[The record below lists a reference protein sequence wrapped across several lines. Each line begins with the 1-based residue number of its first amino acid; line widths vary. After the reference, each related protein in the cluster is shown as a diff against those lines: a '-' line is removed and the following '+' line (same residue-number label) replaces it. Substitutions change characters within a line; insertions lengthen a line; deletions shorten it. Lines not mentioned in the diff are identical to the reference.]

1 MSEGLTRSFA
11 DLSFTDLSLEVIRVE
26 AQLALAQA
34 MVPAGAA
41 GGPVLDEL
49 APQALLPPPGTCLEQ
64 ALCKHDQQFS
74 DCDDCRLAKFDQLL
88 AAETQAKL
96 LDMQKQ
102 IQDLQKLQR
111 AQADAC
117 QRMQLMSTDAK
128 QAVVCTW
135 IEKAPKVGSVLT
147 SSVAQVAAQQE
158 SFRASEA
165 FLAEQL
171 HRHREGMRRRIFDD
185 WRIIASSQLEEQ
197 QKDHQNNESRIEQL
211 SQQVQQQQKLLE
223 DMVQQAEASKIPKL
237 SFLLVCLAIFI
248 MLQVDCHGMLA
259 VCKHGM
265 LAVCKHFFAVRE
277 QPAYCTTLVPGA
289 AKLHLQWVNKVYRR
303 RCLEVHPDKRQ
314 GDEARA
320 NEEFLELRN
329 EYEAIRER
337 ALQAVEAEALCNFE
351 EPIARSPTVC
361 LTEQECD
368 FGKPL

>member
-1 MSEGLTRSFA
+1 
-11 DLSFTDLSLEVIRVE
+11 
-26 AQLALAQA
+26 

-41 GGPVLDEL
+41 GGPVLDRL
-49 APQALLPPPGTCLEQ
+49 APQALLPQ
-64 ALCKHDQQFS
+64 ALLQPPAGGEE
-74 DCDDCRLAKFDQLL
+74 DDSEDEVDSEDEYDTAGRLAKLNPLL
-88 AAETQAKL
+88 AEKARAKL
-96 LDMQKQ
+96 LDLEKRRL
-102 IQDLQKLQR
+102 DLQKLQK

-117 QRMQLMSTDAK
+117 QRMQLMSTNAK
-128 QAVVCTW
+128 QAMVCTW
-135 IEKAPKVGSVLT
+135 IEKGTLPKVGSVLT
-147 SSVAQVAAQQE
+147 SSVAQVADQQK
-158 SFRASEA
+158 SFRASA
-165 FLAEQL
+165 ALLAEQL
-171 HRHREGMRRRIFDD
+171 HRHREGMRRRMFDE
-185 WRIIASSQLEEQ
+185 WQIIASLQLEEQ
-197 QKDHQNNESRIEQL
+197 QNDHQNNEALIAQL
-211 SQQVQQQQKLLE
+211 AQQVQQQQKLLE

-248 MLQVDCHGMLA
+248 MLQVDCHSMLA

-277 QPAYCTTLVPGA
+277 QPAYCTTLVPGT
-289 AKLHLQWVNKVYRR
+289 AKLHLQLVNKVYRR